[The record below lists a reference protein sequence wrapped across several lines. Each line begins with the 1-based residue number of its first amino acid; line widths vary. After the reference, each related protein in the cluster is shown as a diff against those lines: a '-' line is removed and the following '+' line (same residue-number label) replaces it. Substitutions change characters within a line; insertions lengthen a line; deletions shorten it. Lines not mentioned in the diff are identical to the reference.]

1 MSVQESQP
9 PTHSSIHTHTH
20 THNKDKGREKCTH
33 EQSVNQSQSCSL
45 NPHHTHTHTHKRQN
59 RKEVR
64 KVGTFSLGLDPLQQF
79 LFSGFH
85 FVACIVPCVC
95 VVPCVLH
102 VRQCEWMNRGGAT
115 KDKVGG
121 AGHTTALLSVFFPFF
136 CIIIPLLSLCL
147 SPLIIVRS
155 HFWLSSLY
163 FVSLFHLFIHSQFP
177 LFVLAVFF
185 SRKLSGHTASVIIS
199 TPTGATNGQSLI
211 PAATSQSKKC
221 LERASAASRHTHN
234 RLCLE
239 LCRVF
244 CSF

>member
-45 NPHHTHTHTHKRQN
+45 NPHHTLTHKRQN

-64 KVGTFSLGLDPLQQF
+64 KVGAFSLGLDPLQQF

-102 VRQCEWMNRGGAT
+102 VYQCEWMNRGGAT

-121 AGHTTALLSVFFPFF
+121 AGHTTALLFVFFPFF

-185 SRKLSGHTASVIIS
+185 QKAQWSHCFSHYFDSHWGYKWTKSYSSSHQPIKEMPGACERRQQTHTQQAVPG
-199 TPTGATNGQSLI
+199 T
-211 PAATSQSKKC
+211 
-221 LERASAASRHTHN
+221 
-234 RLCLE
+234 
-239 LCRVF
+239 V
-244 CSF
+244 

>member
-1 MSVQESQP
+1 MVFTLWHALSRVCVWCLVS
-9 PTHSSIHTHTH
+9 
-20 THNKDKGREKCTH
+20 CTYV
-33 EQSVNQSQSCSL
+33 SVNGWIGEVRPRTKWAALDTQQPCSL
-45 NPHHTHTHTHKRQN
+45 
-59 RKEVR
+59 
-64 KVGTFSLGLDPLQQF
+64 S
-79 LFSGFH
+79 
-85 FVACIVPCVC
+85 
-95 VVPCVLH
+95 
-102 VRQCEWMNRGGAT
+102 
-115 KDKVGG
+115 
-121 AGHTTALLSVFFPFF
+121 FFFF

-147 SPLIIVRS
+147 SPFIIMRS
-155 HFWLSSLY
+155 HFWLASLY
-163 FVSLFHLFIHSQFP
+163 FVSLFRLFIHSQFP

>member
-1 MSVQESQP
+1 MNNLLIKVSLVHST
-9 PTHSSIHTHTH
+9 PT
-20 THNKDKGREKCTH
+20 
-33 EQSVNQSQSCSL
+33 
-45 NPHHTHTHTHKRQN
+45 THTHTHKRQN

-64 KVGTFSLGLDPLQQF
+64 KVGAFSLGLDPLQQF

-121 AGHTTALLSVFFPFF
+121 AGHTTALLFVFFPFF

-163 FVSLFHLFIHSQFP
+163 FVSLFQLFIHSQFP